1 MTNEQIK
8 EFILETLAD
17 DSITDK
23 SILLSEDY
31 ADAFK
36 GVTATGQTVYGYERM
51 ITSLQQSTKMTSDEA
66 MEYVSYN
73 TLRGI
78 DYIPDGYIKPVIIY
92 ELQTT
97 EEDMPAKL
105 IMRDINYEITSEK
118 QGDNFEIV
126 YQGKTVI
133 ADKQYGVILRFTI
146 SDVLTAR
153 IIITNETG
161 AVLAERADIWRKSDL
176 ELAIPRTKTK
186 ALEGL
191 LSTILNLDVS
201 KPIENISDIFDV
213 IAALPINWKGW
224 SNPVIKRT
232 DNSILL
238 EMFYAGDE
246 DLFFTLHGIENN
258 EPFWGKV
265 GVNSYSLHIQIE
277 ETEDPQIQDRY
288 LVRAN
293 DRIEVGMYP
302 MLSQD
307 KGVMMRSF
315 KISDWFSSGDV
326 VSIFKEL
333 SEAKDFQTAY
343 SKLRS
348 FCDLDF

>member
-1 MTNEQIK
+1 MKLWNI
-8 EFILETLAD
+8 FP
-17 DSITDK
+17 
-23 SILLSEDY
+23 
-31 ADAFK
+31 
-36 GVTATGQTVYGYERM
+36 
-51 ITSLQQSTKMTSDEA
+51 
-66 MEYVSYN
+66 N
-73 TLRGI
+73 TIRGI
-78 DYIPDGYIKPVIIY
+78 DYISDGYTKPVIIY

-105 IMRDINYEITSEK
+105 MRDINYEITYEK

-126 YQGKTVI
+126 YHGKTII
-133 ADKQYGVILRFTI
+133 AGKHYGVTLRFTI
-146 SDVLTAR
+146 SDILTAK
-153 IIITNETG
+153 ITITNETG
-161 AVLAERADIWRKSDL
+161 AVLTERADLWRKTDL
-176 ELAIPRTKTK
+176 ESAIPRTKTK

-191 LSTILNLDVS
+191 LSTILELDVFR
-201 KPIENISDIFDV
+201 PIENISDIFDT
-213 IAALPINWKGW
+213 IAALPINWKDW
-224 SNPVIKRT
+224 SNPIIKRT
-232 DNSILL
+232 DKSILL

-258 EPFWGKV
+258 EPFWGRI
-265 GVNSYSLHIQIE
+265 GINSYSLHIQIE
-277 ETEDPQIQDRY
+277 ENEDPQIHDRY

-293 DRIEVGMYP
+293 DRIEIGMYP

-326 VSIFKEL
+326 VSIFKAL

-348 FCDLDF
+348 FYDLDH